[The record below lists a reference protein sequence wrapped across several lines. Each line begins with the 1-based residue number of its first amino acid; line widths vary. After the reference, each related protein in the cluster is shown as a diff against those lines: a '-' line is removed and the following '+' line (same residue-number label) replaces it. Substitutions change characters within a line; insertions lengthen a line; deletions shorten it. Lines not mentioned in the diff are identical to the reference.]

1 MKVYA
6 KAGLKLLSG
15 LVILAAVVTGCG
27 FNTSSNVHRDER
39 QSIEENQTNLLAQY
53 PVPRFDTSL
62 ERDILVQLY
71 ALRNKARNTHS
82 VITSDGTG
90 TPMYD
95 CPSIGYPIANDVRI
109 TSSEAAYNF
118 SGNPYTL
125 PQAEPNG
132 VYPAASSWGTW
143 VFCVNDDGSLNP
155 IYNEMDTLT
164 FPFPVTV
171 DYATGRITKVG
182 DPTMTITLT
191 DPES

>member
-1 MKVYA
+1 MDTRRTA
-6 KAGLKLLSG
+6 IALGSIALL
-15 LVILAAVVTGCG
+15 AVGCG
-27 FNTSSNVHRDER
+27 FGSATHDEER
-39 QSIEENQTNLLAQY
+39 KAIEENQSNLMAQY

-71 ALRNKARNTHS
+71 SLRNKARNTHS

-90 TPMYD
+90 QPMYD

-109 TSSEAAYNF
+109 TSSQVAQTYN
-118 SGNPYTL
+118 GNPYAL

-132 VYPAASSWGTW
+132 VYPAESSWGTW
-143 VFCVNDDGSLNP
+143 VFCVNDDGTLNP

-164 FPFPVTV
+164 FPFPVSV

-182 DPTMTITLT
+182 DPSMTITLT
-191 DPES
+191 NPEQ

>member
-1 MKVYA
+1 MTRRRATTLGVIA
-6 KAGLKLLSG
+6 VALIAACNPNPRADEARTIDQNQLSLLQ
-15 LVILAAVVTGCG
+15 A
-27 FNTSSNVHRDER
+27 
-39 QSIEENQTNLLAQY
+39 Y

-71 ALRNKARNTHS
+71 GLRNKARNTHS

-90 TPMYD
+90 KPIYD
-95 CPSIGYPIANDVRI
+95 CPSVGYPIANDVRL
-109 TSSEAAYNF
+109 TASRTGE
-118 SGNPYTL
+118 SGT

-132 VYPAASSWGTW
+132 VYPAESSWGTW
-143 VFCVNDDGSLNP
+143 VFCVQDDGTLTP

-171 DYATGRITKVG
+171 DYATGKITKVG

-191 DPES
+191 NPEQ